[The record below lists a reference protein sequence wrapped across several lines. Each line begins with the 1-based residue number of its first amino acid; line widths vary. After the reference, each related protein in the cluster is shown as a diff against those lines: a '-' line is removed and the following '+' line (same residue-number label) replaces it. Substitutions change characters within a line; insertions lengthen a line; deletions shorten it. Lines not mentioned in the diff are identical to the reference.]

1 MHGYIGA
8 VLCLLMPMFSLDVQA
23 RDQLETPKSDVE
35 IRGFNKGSATVRG
48 YFDKALTTDISL
60 GISAFK
66 ARGWDEVT
74 VGPTYYINPEMSAG
88 LGLGASFYR
97 ANNENAKSAH
107 QTVSGFWYWK
117 TNGWEA
123 EILMERYSRD
133 SNPWYH
139 EGYVQR
145 RVSDGIS
152 VGLFA
157 KKDSGWGPRLN
168 YRVNQN
174 LNLWVAPL
182 VRRSGEASGIVG
194 AIISF

>member
-1 MHGYIGA
+1 MHGYIRA
-8 VLCLLMPMFSLDVQA
+8 AICLLTPLFSLA
-23 RDQLETPKSDVE
+23 IEASDQLEPARSDVE

-48 YFDKALTTDISL
+48 YFDKALTPGVSL
-60 GISAFK
+60 GISVFK
-66 ARGWDEVT
+66 THGWDAAT
-74 VGPTYYINPEMSAG
+74 IGPTYYINAEMSAG

-107 QTVSGFWYWK
+107 QTVSGFWSWK
-117 TNGWEA
+117 TNEWEA